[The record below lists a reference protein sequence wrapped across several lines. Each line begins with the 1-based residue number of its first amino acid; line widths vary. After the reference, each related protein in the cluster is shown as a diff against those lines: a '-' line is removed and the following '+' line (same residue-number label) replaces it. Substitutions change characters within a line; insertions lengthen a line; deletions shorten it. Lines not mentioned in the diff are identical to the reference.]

1 MFLDQRDY
9 QESPDLKKTYLED
22 YGIIYNLFNKELE
35 NRGLQ
40 PLTDFYV
47 YQYTQDYV
55 SRYNPTFRNL
65 KYFYFR
71 IGKESVL
78 RYQTIGDHTCCGKC
92 HIGGLTS
99 TNVRN
104 LIGGDKGIDNDFQPS
119 NHLTI
124 LHFIMTL
131 LIRVEFSPVSC
142 INYTVPDRDFTNA
155 MEMHKILLKV
165 FPHSVAEYRN
175 VNTNRIIYDTSIIIY
190 ELSKL
195 IKAVRLDLNN
205 NRATVKSF
213 LNMIDK
219 KTHIP
224 MTDLN
229 IKHLTENIKTIID
242 TVMSIPR

>member
-9 QESPDLKKTYLED
+9 QETSNLKKTYLED

-55 SRYNPTFRNL
+55 TRYNPNFRGL

-71 IGKESVL
+71 IGKKNAL
-78 RYQTIGDHTCCGKC
+78 RYQIIGDHTCCGKC
-92 HIGGLTS
+92 HIGALSNVNIRTLISGDNGINNEFKTS
-99 TNVRN
+99 
-104 LIGGDKGIDNDFQPS
+104 K
-119 NHLTI
+119 HLTM

-131 LIRVEFSPVSC
+131 LIKVEFSPVSC

-195 IKAVRLDLNN
+195 IKAVKSDLNTH
-205 NRATVKSF
+205 RATLKDF